1 MCQTKSGIILKD
13 RVFLPDYDSHGR
25 MLEELKIADTRE
37 NAEQQFADRLKQL
50 REIRGI
56 TQDQLAEAI
65 GVTRQSLSRY
75 EYGERTPNAIVLHDI
90 AVYFDVTLD
99 YLLGLSGAQS
109 EHEEIYTAH
118 RYTGLSAKTVIAL
131 HNAKNDET
139 KGGIRRMEAI
149 KCLLEDFD

>member
-1 MCQTKSGIILKD
+1 M
-13 RVFLPDYDSHGR
+13 
-25 MLEELKIADTRE
+25 EELKPQNERDRKMKKSYD
-37 NAEQQFADRLKQL
+37 AEQFADRLKQL

-75 EYGERTPNAIVLHDI
+75 EYGERTPNATVLHDI

-118 RYTGLSAKTVIAL
+118 RYTGLSTKTVIAL

-149 KCLLEDFD
+149 KCLLEDFEHDEQIKQRQRD